1 MEQVKNIVVSEELSF
16 EYFSVDG
23 SLLLMSVRMGN
34 YDQISIPKED
44 AQALTAALRNIYG
57 DN

>member
-1 MEQVKNIVVSEELSF
+1 MEQVKNIVVSKELSF

-23 SLLLMSVRMGN
+23 SLLLKSTRLGG
-34 YDQISIPKED
+34 DDISMPKRD

>member
-1 MEQVKNIVVSEELSF
+1 MEQVKNIVVSKELSF

-23 SLLLMSVRMGN
+23 SLLLKSTRLGGV
-34 YDQISIPKED
+34 DISMPKRD